1 LEREIE
7 EARMDVV
14 RRLVSPQSA
23 RDDYGVALDPVTFVV
38 DAEVTERLRR
48 KIAAERGPSKLID
61 RGAYAETLIRK
72 GLISVSDMDVECTRC
87 ADDSVLERYWK
98 DLYKYTVRP
107 IEY

>member
-7 EARMDVV
+7 EVRIDVV
-14 RRLVSPQSA
+14 RRLVSVQSA
-23 RDDYGVALDPVTFVV
+23 RDDYGVAIDPVTFVV
-38 DAEVTERLRR
+38 DAKETERLRR
-48 KIAAERGPSKLID
+48 RIAADRGAVKLID
-61 RGAYAETLIRK
+61 RGAYAETLIKK
-72 GLISVSDMDVECTRC
+72 GLITVSDMDLECTRC